1 MNVGR
6 RKHHSTKENTI
17 RRFRRCD
24 RRHYLP
30 KLVNLNIHPP
40 KLNDGDKRELVFFL
54 FITALYI
61 VCIAKIFK
69 ETFECLCDQ
78 KKILF
83 VRFIWNIKFI
93 WGTKLSKSK
102 DRLFGNN
109 INRMIVMPIYIFNSH
124 NEKCDQISLQCG

>member
-6 RKHHSTKENTI
+6 GKHHSTKENTI

-24 RRHYLP
+24 RMHYLP

-78 KKILF
+78 KRYFLF
-83 VRFIWNIKFI
+83 DSF
-93 WGTKLSKSK
+93 GT
-102 DRLFGNN
+102 
-109 INRMIVMPIYIFNSH
+109 
-124 NEKCDQISLQCG
+124 

>member
-6 RKHHSTKENTI
+6 GKHHSKKEITI

-61 VCIAKIFK
+61 VCIAKYLKKRLNVSVIRK
-69 ETFECLCDQ
+69 DTFCSIHLEHEIHLMY
-78 KKILF
+78 KMK
-83 VRFIWNIKFI
+83 
-93 WGTKLSKSK
+93 
-102 DRLFGNN
+102 
-109 INRMIVMPIYIFNSH
+109 
-124 NEKCDQISLQCG
+124 